1 MLSSKFC
8 EREGDV
14 HWYEV
19 EKVGGKDEI
28 NSQVYGTLK
37 VAGIS
42 LTTWQPATVL
52 ASAGELN
59 SIDGSARQTGPGYH
73 SFSLDRATDS
83 VNDSAAKLLRNF
95 ASTMCNRTQKKPV
108 DQSQGRYVSDRH
120 LRQTI
125 A

>member
-1 MLSSKFC
+1 MLWWKFC
-8 EREGDV
+8 RSSTKGEGEPTV
-14 HWYEV
+14 GYEV

-28 NSQVYGTLK
+28 NSRVYGTFK

-52 ASAGELN
+52 ASAGGPN

-73 SFSLDRATDS
+73 SFSLHRAMDS

-95 ASTMCNRTQKKPV
+95 ESNGRDKRTPWTSPGV
-108 DQSQGRYVSDRH
+108 
-120 LRQTI
+120 LTP
-125 A
+125 